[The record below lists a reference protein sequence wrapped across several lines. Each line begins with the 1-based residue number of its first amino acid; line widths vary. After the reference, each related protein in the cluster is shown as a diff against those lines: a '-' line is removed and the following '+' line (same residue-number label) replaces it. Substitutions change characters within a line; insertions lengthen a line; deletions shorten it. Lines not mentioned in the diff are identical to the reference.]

1 MVVIYQNNFMEKTL
15 EKSLLDELKGR
26 FLGCADFVALDIEG
40 ENNTIH
46 LVYIDNLINKMQA
59 TTGIFEPVKK
69 IKKVTNLDDLMQKIA
84 IAGATKKQNMKE
96 IINDLL
102 SGNIIVIL
110 DNLQEVCS
118 CPCAGFE
125 KRAVTEPPTSAVL
138 KGPREGFVE
147 DINTNLSLIRRKL
160 KTPDLKIEEIK
171 VGKYTQSKVCLV
183 YISSIAEGEVVDKIR
198 TRLKGIET
206 DGIIDSFYLQS
217 NLEQKHSNLFKQVG
231 NTEKPEVATAKL
243 LEGRVV
249 IFSDG
254 SPLAL
259 TLPFALIEDFQS
271 SDDYF
276 GHPMKA
282 SFVRLLRLWGYILSI
297 TLPGVYVAL
306 QSFHFAL
313 LPIDFLISIQ
323 SSIQNL
329 SFPPLI
335 EILIVLFLFE
345 ILNEASIRMPKYLG
359 MALSIVGALVL
370 GDAAV
375 QAGVISPPSVIMVAV
390 SGITLYMVPD
400 QTATASILRLFFTI
414 IGGVA
419 GFYGILIGFV
429 ALTSYLMTFDS
440 FGTPYFAPFAPYIKS
455 DKKDGFIKVRQDE
468 MLTRPKTIPNKNPI
482 RQKNKYNTEVKGKN
496 EKTTNN

>member
-1 MVVIYQNNFMEKTL
+1 MEKILKKT
-15 EKSLLDELKGR
+15 LLDELKRR
-26 FLGCADFVALDIEG
+26 FEGCADFIVVDKAVQTT
-40 ENNTIH
+40 TIH
-46 LVYIDNLINKMQA
+46 LLYIDNLVNKMQA
-59 TTGIFEPVKK
+59 STCIFEPLN
-69 IKKVTNLDDLMQKIA
+69 KVERLSTIDELVQKITL
-84 IAGATKKQNMKE
+84 AGVTQKQNMKE
-96 IINDLL
+96 IVNDLL
-102 SGNIIVIL
+102 SGCIIIIL
-110 DNLQEVCS
+110 DEPESVLS

-147 DINTNLSLIRRKL
+147 DINTNISMIRRKL
-160 KTPDLKIEEIK
+160 KTPDLKVEELK

-183 YISSIAEGEVVDKIR
+183 YINSIAESEVVDKIR
-198 TRLKGIET
+198 TRLKGIEI
-206 DGIIDSFYLQS
+206 DGIVDSFYLQA

-297 TLPGVYVAL
+297 TLPGMYVAL

-419 GFYGILIGFV
+419 GFYGMLIGFI

-440 FGTPYFAPFAPYIKS
+440 FGTPYFAPFAPFIKS

-468 MLTRPKTIPNKNPI
+468 MLTRPKTIPNNNPV
-482 RQKNKYNTEVKGKN
+482 RQKNKYNAKGKGKY
-496 EKTTNN
+496 EKTIDD